1 MQKTGP
7 VTGIN
12 FIGMLEHQGGI
23 GNAAR
28 MNCKELKKLGYKV
41 HELPFPASGRHDP
54 RLLGEPPHSM
64 NMLHFNPEAT
74 SLPTLMGCKW
84 FGYRNI
90 QYAAWETSRAPD
102 SWAAWSQWIDA
113 LWVPSQF
120 TSDAVKAAGWKGR
133 VFVIPHFVQR
143 VHRRDIEPQPDMQAA
158 RFFISWD
165 GKSRVERKLPH
176 LSIAAAVIGSH
187 LAGVA
192 VELVIKCHDYSQKEF
207 RDTMSKARTIVS
219 RYIKNQ
225 RSPVLEMYRSWM
237 SATRVME
244 LMKGCHAVISL
255 NRGEGFGLGGLEAL
269 SHGVPIIW
277 TNWGGSQQYL
287 EGGACYPVNPVAVV
301 PVKNDGYFKTGSWA
315 EPSLDHAIT
324 QVKSCIDAWRDGSVS
339 GIIDAGYGVAEKFTA
354 AKINEQMKL
363 ALEAMA

>member
-1 MQKTGP
+1 
-7 VTGIN
+7 
-12 FIGMLEHQGGI
+12 
-23 GNAAR
+23 
-28 MNCKELKKLGYKV
+28 
-41 HELPFPASGRHDP
+41 
-54 RLLGEPPHSM
+54 M